1 MYFLF
6 LDPPEKCNLIVT
18 EIFDVALFGE
28 RALESILHALTIL
41 RTEDDFKIIPCGA
54 TVYVTGKLSI
64 YYKIHDGT
72 SFRCLFSIQPN
83 SICGPKY
90 M

>member
-1 MYFLF
+1 MLPF

-28 RALESILHALTIL
+28 RALESILHALTVL

-54 TVYVTGKLSI
+54 TVYVTGK
-64 YYKIHDGT
+64 
-72 SFRCLFSIQPN
+72 CN
-83 SICGPKY
+83 SIDSISC
-90 M
+90 